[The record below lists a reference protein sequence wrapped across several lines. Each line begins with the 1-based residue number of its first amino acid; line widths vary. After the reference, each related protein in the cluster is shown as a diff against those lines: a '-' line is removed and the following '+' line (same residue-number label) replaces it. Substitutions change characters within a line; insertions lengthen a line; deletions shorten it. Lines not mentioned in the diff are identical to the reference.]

1 MPDASS
7 LFRLDGRRALVT
19 GAARGIGMEIAR
31 LLAELGAKVALADR
45 LPLDAA
51 REAIGAAVVSTHS
64 LDLRDT
70 ASCEA
75 TIKAACESLGG
86 LDLLVNN
93 AGIIDHR
100 PAHEI
105 DDDTWS
111 RIIDTNLTGTFR
123 ICRAAHGA
131 LMAAGG
137 AGHHPAV
144 VNLSSGVSKYATPNN
159 AHYSVSKAGINHLT
173 RLLALE
179 WAGAGVRV
187 NAVAPTVV
195 ATDMSA
201 GFRANQANV
210 AVKMEQTPLGR
221 FATTT
226 EIAAAVAF
234 LLAPAAAMITG
245 QVLFVDGGCSIK

>member
-1 MPDASS
+1 MPEATA
-7 LFRLDGRRALVT
+7 LFRLDGQRALVT
-19 GAARGIGMEIAR
+19 GAARGIGLEIAR
-31 LLAELGAKVALADR
+31 LLGELGARVALADR
-45 LPLDAA
+45 LPLEAA
-51 REAIGAAVVSTHS
+51 RASVGAAAVSTHDI
-64 LDLRDT
+64 DLRDT

-75 TIKAACESLGG
+75 AVGAAGAALGG

-131 LMAAGG
+131 LAAAGT
-137 AGHHPAV
+137 AGRGPAV

-195 ATDMSA
+195 PTDMSA
-201 GFRANQANV
+201 GFRADPASV
-210 AVKMEQTPLGR
+210 AVKLAQTPLGR
-221 FATTT
+221 FASAT

>member
-1 MPDASS
+1 MPDAAA

-19 GAARGIGMEIAR
+19 GAARGIGLEIAR
-31 LLAELGAKVALADR
+31 LLAELGARVSLADR
-45 LPLDAA
+45 LPLAAA
-51 REAIGAAVVSTHS
+51 RESIGAAVASTHS

-75 TIKAACESLGG
+75 ALAAACESLGG

-123 ICRAAHGA
+123 ICRAAHAA
-131 LMAAGG
+131 LAAAGA
-137 AGHHPAV
+137 AGRGPAV

-195 ATDMSA
+195 PTDMSA

-210 AVKMEQTPLGR
+210 AVKLAQTPLGR

-226 EIAAAVAF
+226 EIAAAAAF